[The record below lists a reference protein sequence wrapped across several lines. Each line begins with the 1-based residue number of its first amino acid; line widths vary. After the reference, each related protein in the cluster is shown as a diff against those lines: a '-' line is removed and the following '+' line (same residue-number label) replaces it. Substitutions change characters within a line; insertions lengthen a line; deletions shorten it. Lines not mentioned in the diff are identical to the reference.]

1 MANDNGKKDES
12 NNKGNDKTNNWI
24 FVFAIIAL
32 ILLVLLPYVYFHLEL
47 VFAKDPKA
55 WALFGDYLGGVLNP
69 LLTIFAVWLV
79 YKTYR
84 FQQDEFA
91 KTFEHMESSA
101 RSQKGITEIESY
113 NSARSL
119 YLTDIEAS
127 LARVNLKRYGNYTS
141 YIDSEPF
148 LYKHLLEPVNHVF
161 EGADFDFVA
170 YSFAYGDEVN
180 KYILKPIERLILT
193 LKSFENLS
201 IPTVVNYEGESNE
214 VDGIILENKELL
226 YFIFKL
232 DFIRKDIQNYLES
245 KIGELQIL
253 PESIID

>member
-1 MANDNGKKDES
+1 MANDNGGKDES
-12 NNKGNDKTNNWI
+12 NNKGNEKTNNWI

-32 ILLVLLPYVYFHLEL
+32 ILLVILPYVYFHLEL
-47 VFAKDPKA
+47 AFAADPKA

-161 EGADFDFVA
+161 EGVNFDFVH
-170 YSFAYGDEVN
+170 YSFSYRDDVF
-180 KYILKPIERLILT
+180 KYIIKPIERLILT
-193 LKSFENLS
+193 LKYFENLS
-201 IPTVVNYEGESNE
+201 IPTVVKYEGESKE
-214 VDGIILENKELL
+214 VDGVILENKELL
-226 YFIFKL
+226 YFIYKL
-232 DFIRKDIQNYLES
+232 DFIRVDIQVYLKR
-245 KIGELQIL
+245 KIEELHIS
-253 PESIID
+253 PETPAD